1 MRVSTFFTLL
11 SCTGCWRPIS
21 WTSPLKTGIYN
32 VYTLSVIVFTIAFF
46 VSEIGSI
53 FTVENVDEFVDI
65 TYILI
70 TIFVGFCKLMNVLF
84 FRNEIMNLV
93 NMFLEEPCATLSME
107 ESEIQLR
114 YDNRIWRNAL
124 CYTIM
129 IEASVVMTII
139 NSLLTNFQHG
149 RLTYR
154 AWIPYNY
161 TSTIVF
167 SLTFTF
173 QLLPV
178 LIQSLV
184 HVAAD
189 VLFVGLLMQICCQLE
204 ILVSR
209 LDKVATNSMAT
220 LRRFVRHH
228 NCIYE
233 LAETMN
239 NALNLMIFSQFFGSF
254 LVLCLSMIQLL
265 KADVLSTEFLAT
277 IFYLATILLQSFLYC
292 WYGNEVKLKSIDV
305 ADAIFQIDWTGL
317 GKGAKKMLL
326 IAMNR
331 TRSPIELD
339 SAHVM
344 TVDVDFFMTLV
355 KSSYSMY
362 NVLQNSRK

>member
-21 WTSPLKTGIYN
+21 WTSPLKIGIYS
-32 VYTLSVIVFTIAFF
+32 VYTLTVILCTIAFF

-84 FRNEIMNLV
+84 FRREIMNLV
-93 NMFLEEPCATLSME
+93 NMFLEEPCATSSME

-114 YDNRIWRNAL
+114 YDNRLWRNAL
-124 CYTIM
+124 CYGIM
-129 IEASVVMTII
+129 IEASVMMTTIS
-139 NSLLTNFQHG
+139 SLLTNFQEG

-167 SLTFTF
+167 TLTFTF

-178 LIQSLV
+178 LMQSLV
-184 HVAAD
+184 HVATD
-189 VLFVGLLMQICCQLE
+189 VLFVGLLMQICCQFE

-209 LDKVATNSMAT
+209 LDDVATNSVAT

-233 LAETMN
+233 LAEAMN
-239 NALNLMIFSQFFGSF
+239 NTLNLMIFSQFFGSF

-265 KADVLSTEFLAT
+265 KADILSTEFLAT
-277 IFYLATILLQSFLYC
+277 ILYLATILLQSFLYC
-292 WYGNEVKLKSIDV
+292 WHGNEVKLKSIDLSDV
-305 ADAIFQIDWTGL
+305 IFHSNWTKLNKDSKQI
-317 GKGAKKMLL
+317 LL

-331 TRSPIELD
+331 TQSPIELET
-339 SAHVM
+339 AHVI
-344 TVDVDFFMTLV
+344 TVNVDLFVVLIKT
-355 KSSYSMY
+355 SYSVY
-362 NVLQNSRK
+362 NLLQNS